1 MYQPTPII
9 QFSCNNIMVGNILGS
24 KISSTSLSSDNLC
37 CCCQISI
44 MYWKYL
50 HIVPRQTYTKK
61 LLYSKENKFIYANFI
76 NIHLGRHFNKKGEI
90 IALGNIFLFKNN
102 FYRSDA
108 LFTTKVYNMAL
119 GNLYH
124 SNLPIHNEAEMKKM
138 QSKFQAQ
145 KIQSKYEG
153 THILNSICP
162 EQDQVLYNYYLIVY
176 ALRLRTL
183 RDRKTLLFANQT
195 ISSVILFFH
204 FRTL

>member
-1 MYQPTPII
+1 MQILLIFI
-9 QFSCNNIMVGNILGS
+9 QVG
-24 KISSTSLSSDNLC
+24 IS
-37 CCCQISI
+37 
-44 MYWKYL
+44 
-50 HIVPRQTYTKK
+50 TKRAK
-61 LLYSKENKFIYANFI
+61 LLPQVIF
-76 NIHLGRHFNKKGEI
+76 
-90 IALGNIFLFKNN
+90 FLFKNN